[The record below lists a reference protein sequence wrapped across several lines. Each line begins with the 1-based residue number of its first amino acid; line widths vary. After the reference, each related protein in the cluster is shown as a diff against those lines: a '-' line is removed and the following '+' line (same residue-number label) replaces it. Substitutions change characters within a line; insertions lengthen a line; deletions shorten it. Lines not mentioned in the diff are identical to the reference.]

1 MNIINI
7 EHISKIFGGK
17 VIFDDVSCGISEGEK
32 IGVIGINGTGKTT
45 LLRVLAGLE
54 QPDEGQVITQNGI
67 RIAYLQQNPA
77 FPEEKTVLSYVTD
90 GRWDMDWTLQSE
102 AKSMLN
108 QLGIVDH
115 EQPLAELS
123 GGQRRKAA
131 LVRTL
136 VQDFDVLLLD
146 EPTNHLDNEMVTWLE
161 DFLRSFKGVVIMVT
175 HDRYFLD
182 RVTNKILEISHGGLY
197 AYEANY
203 SKFLELKA
211 EREEMQQA
219 GERKRQN
226 ILRKELEWIRRGAKA
241 RTTKQKGRIQR
252 YEKLKD
258 QDR

>member
-90 GRWDMDWTLQSE
+90 GMWDMDWTLQSE

-108 QLGIVDH
+108 QLGILVNDGDTVIH
-115 EQPLAELS
+115 GKMPRQCQPHLS
-123 GGQRRKAA
+123 G
-131 LVRTL
+131 
-136 VQDFDVLLLD
+136 
-146 EPTNHLDNEMVTWLE
+146 
-161 DFLRSFKGVVIMVT
+161 T
-175 HDRYFLD
+175 HDDDSHILTSFNFL
-182 RVTNKILEISHGGLY
+182 TGCPP
-197 AYEANY
+197 A
-203 SKFLELKA
+203 F
-211 EREEMQQA
+211 
-219 GERKRQN
+219 
-226 ILRKELEWIRRGAKA
+226 
-241 RTTKQKGRIQR
+241 
-252 YEKLKD
+252 
-258 QDR
+258 